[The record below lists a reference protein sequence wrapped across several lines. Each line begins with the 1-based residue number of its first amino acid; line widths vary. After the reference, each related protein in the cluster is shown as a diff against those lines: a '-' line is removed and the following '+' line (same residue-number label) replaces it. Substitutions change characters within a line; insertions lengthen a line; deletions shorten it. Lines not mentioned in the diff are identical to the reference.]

1 MSMSVKTING
11 QIRLIT
17 GLHIGAGNDEV
28 HIGGVDLHLCEIFL
42 QTLCLRESH
51 SVAHGVDVVFKVGLR
66 CRIAA
71 RNH

>member
-28 HIGGVDLHLCEIFL
+28 HIGGVDSE
-42 QTLCLRESH
+42 
-51 SVAHGVDVVFKVGLR
+51 VVRDPLTSLPY
-66 CRIAA
+66 IP
-71 RNH
+71 